1 MASEVLRRVVVS
13 MPDAELAWMA
23 EDGQQAVER
32 CQQDRP
38 DLILMDMIMP
48 VMNGV
53 EATRRIMAHCPC
65 PILVTTANVKT
76 NISYVYEALGCGAV
90 DAVNTPALG
99 AGGSLEGAQELIR
112 KMRQVLSLEQA
123 PRPSQGPVP
132 QRAPALR
139 VAAPAAAP
147 PLVAIGAS
155 TGGPQVLRTLLG
167 RLPGER
173 PYALIIVQHLDEIF
187 VPGLVRW
194 LAQETGL
201 PVQTVEH
208 GQRPLTGSVVVACT
222 SDHLIL
228 DDNVCLCYVREPAAS
243 VHRPSVDVFF
253 NSLLAAPIEP
263 GVAVLLTGM
272 GQDGAQ
278 GLRQLRQRGWE
289 TIVQDQSS
297 SVVWGMP
304 GTAVRMGAASQVLP
318 AETIAPAIEQA
329 MRQR

>member
-1 MASEVLRRVVVS
+1 
-13 MPDAELAWMA
+13 
-23 EDGQQAVER
+23 
-32 CQQDRP
+32 
-38 DLILMDMIMP
+38 
-48 VMNGV
+48 
-53 EATRRIMAHCPC
+53 
-65 PILVTTANVKT
+65 
-76 NISYVYEALGCGAV
+76 
-90 DAVNTPALG
+90 
-99 AGGSLEGAQELIR
+99 
-112 KMRQVLSLEQA
+112 
-123 PRPSQGPVP
+123 
-132 QRAPALR
+132 
-139 VAAPAAAP
+139 
-147 PLVAIGAS
+147 
-155 TGGPQVLRTLLG
+155 
-167 RLPGER
+167 
-173 PYALIIVQHLDEIF
+173 LDEVF

-194 LAQETGL
+194 LAQETRL
-201 PVQTVEH
+201 PVQTVEN
-208 GQRPLTGSVVVACT
+208 GQRPLTGSVLVACT

-228 DDNVCLCYVREPAAS
+228 DDNVCLCYVREPTAC

-318 AETIAPAIEQA
+318 AETIGPAIEQA